1 QQDGQLAGQGQG
13 EQPQTGAQAGGNP
26 TGGQPQGGS
35 DARQLSREVRSR
47 LGAAEALRQEVRE
60 QGITVTPL
68 DEAIATMRRLPQ
80 DRVQGEPREMP
91 RLVEQALESLRQAE
105 FDLWRRFSGGTES
118 LPAVG
123 DLSRVSPRYRALVEE
138 YYRSIARDRP

>member
-1 QQDGQLAGQGQG
+1 M
-13 EQPQTGAQAGGNP
+13 
-26 TGGQPQGGS
+26 
-35 DARQLSREVRSR
+35 RSR
-47 LGAAEALRQEVRE
+47 LGAAEALRQELRE

-68 DEAIATMRRLPQ
+68 DEAIATMRRLQQ
-80 DRVQGEPREMP
+80 DRVQGDPREMT